1 VWGRAGPSR
10 GGRFPTPPRMNLS
23 LYSAATG
30 MEAQQLN
37 LNTIANNLA
46 NVNTPGFKRSK
57 IEFQD
62 LLYQRPRASGSD
74 SGGGNLVPT
83 GIEISNGSRVAATSK
98 VFTQGQLT
106 NTGEKLDIAI
116 QGDGFFEVQRP
127 DGTIGYTRDGSFKL
141 NAQGQVVTV
150 DGMPILSGMQT
161 IPAGANVTIS
171 EDGQVTVQ
179 SAAGTTNFRLSLTR
193 FANPAGL
200 RSMGGNLYEETAA
213 SGTPETGNPGE
224 NGFGRTVQGYIE
236 ASNVNIVEEMVALIV
251 AQRAYEINS
260 KSVQSSDEMLQNVA
274 QMKR

>member
-1 VWGRAGPSR
+1 
-10 GGRFPTPPRMNLS
+10 MNLS

-46 NVNTPGFKRSK
+46 NVNTHGFKRSK

-62 LLYQRPRASGSD
+62 MLYQKPRSSGTD
-74 SGGGNLVPT
+74 SGGGNLRPT
-83 GIEISNGSRVAATSK
+83 GVEIGNGSRVAASSK

-106 NTGEKLDIAI
+106 QSGEKFDLAI

-127 DGTIGYTRDGSFKL
+127 DGTIGFTRDGSFKQ
-141 NAQGQVVTV
+141 NAQGQIVTV
-150 DGMPILSGMQT
+150 DGLPVLSGFQP
-161 IPAGANVTIS
+161 IPAGASAVTIA

-179 SAAGTTNFRLSLTR
+179 SSSGSQSFRLTLAR

-200 RSMGGNLYEETAA
+200 RSLGGNLYEETPA
-213 SGTPETGNPGE
+213 SGTPELGQPGE
-224 NGFGRTVQGYIE
+224 QGFARIIQGFTE
-236 ASNVNIVEEMVALIV
+236 ASNVNIVEEMVNLIM

-260 KSVQSSDEMLQNVA
+260 KSIQTSDEMLKNDA
-274 QMKR
+274 SMKR

>member
-1 VWGRAGPSR
+1 
-10 GGRFPTPPRMNLS
+10 MNLS

-62 LLYQRPRASGSD
+62 LLYQKPRASGTD

-83 GIEISNGSRVAATSK
+83 GIEVGNGSRVAATSK

-106 NTGEKLDIAI
+106 ATGEKLDIAI

-127 DGTIGYTRDGSFKL
+127 DGTVGFTRASSFKL
-141 NAQGQVVTV
+141 SAQGQVVTV
-150 DGMPILSGMQT
+150 DGLPVLSGFQP
-161 IPAGANVTIS
+161 IPPGTGNVAIS
-171 EDGQVTVQ
+171 EDGQVTAQ
-179 SAAGTTNFRLSLTR
+179 GPNGNQTFSITLAR
-193 FANPAGL
+193 FANPSGL
-200 RSMGGNLYEETAA
+200 RSLGGNLYEETAA
-213 SGTPETGNPGE
+213 SGTPEVGKPGE
-224 NGFGRTVQGYIE
+224 QGFGRTVQGYTE
-236 ASNVNIVEEMVALIV
+236 ASNVNIVEEMVNLIV

-260 KSVQSSDEMLQNVA
+260 KSIQTSDEMLQNIA
-274 QMKR
+274 TMKR

>member
-1 VWGRAGPSR
+1 
-10 GGRFPTPPRMNLS
+10 MNLS

-62 LLYQRPRASGSD
+62 LLYQKPRASGAD
-74 SGGGNLVPT
+74 SGGGNLIPT
-83 GIEISNGSRVAATSK
+83 GIEVGNGSRVAATSK

-106 NTGEKLDIAI
+106 NTGEKLDLAI
-116 QGDGFFEVQRP
+116 QGDGFFEVQRA

-141 NAQGQVVTV
+141 NAQGQVVTI
-150 DGMPILSGMQT
+150 DGLPILSGFQQ
-161 IPAGANVTIS
+161 IPAGADVTVS
-171 EDGQVTVQ
+171 EDGQVTVATSNGSQ
-179 SAAGTTNFRLSLTR
+179 SFRLTLTR

-200 RSMGGNLYEETAA
+200 RSLGGNMYEETAA

-224 NGFGRTVQGYIE
+224 LGYGRTIQGYIE
-236 ASNVNIVEEMVALIV
+236 ASNVNIVEEMVNLII

-274 QMKR
+274 NMKR

>member
-1 VWGRAGPSR
+1 
-10 GGRFPTPPRMNLS
+10 MNLS

-62 LLYQRPRASGSD
+62 LLYQKPRTVGVE
-74 SGGGNLVPT
+74 SGGGNMVPT
-83 GIEISNGSRVAATSK
+83 GIEVGNGSRVAATAK

-106 NTGEKLDIAI
+106 ETGESMDFAI

-127 DGTIGYTRDGSFKL
+127 DGTIAYTRDGSFKL
-141 NAQGQVVTV
+141 NANGQVVTA
-150 DGMPILSGMQT
+150 DGLPVLSGFQT
-161 IPAGANVTIS
+161 VPSGGTVSASETGEVTIS
-171 EDGQVTVQ
+171 
-179 SAAGTTNFRLSLTR
+179 SASGSQTFRLQLTR

-200 RSMGGNLYEETAA
+200 RSLGGNLYEETPA

-224 NGFGRTVQGYIE
+224 LGFGTIKQKYIE
-236 ASNVNIVEEMVALIV
+236 SSNVNIVEEMVNLIV

-260 KSVQSSDEMLQNVA
+260 KSIQTSDEMLQNVA

>member
-1 VWGRAGPSR
+1 
-10 GGRFPTPPRMNLS
+10 MNLS

-62 LLYQRPRASGSD
+62 LLYQKPRASGSD

-83 GIEISNGSRVAATSK
+83 GVEVGNGSRVASTSK
-98 VFTQGQLT
+98 VFTQGQLS

-116 QGDGFFEVQRP
+116 QGDGFFEVQRA
-127 DGTIGYTRDGSFKL
+127 DGTVGFTRDGTFKM

-150 DGMPILSGMQT
+150 DGLPVLSGFQP
-161 IPAGANVTIS
+161 IPAGTSSISIS
-171 EDGQVTVQ
+171 ENGQVTLQGPTGTQ
-179 SAAGTTNFRLSLTR
+179 SFSLTLAR
-193 FANPAGL
+193 FGNPAGL
-200 RSMGGNLYEETAA
+200 RSLGGNLYEETAA
-213 SGTPETGNPGE
+213 SGTPEVGKVGE
-224 NGFGRTVQGYIE
+224 QGFGRTIQGYTE
-236 ASNVNIVEEMVALIV
+236 ASNVNIVEEMVNLIV

-260 KSVQSSDEMLQNVA
+260 KSIQTSDEMLQNIA
-274 QMKR
+274 NMKR